1 MKGTKTVATR
11 AEKARP
17 ADTQMDTDND
27 SSASTPTTSVTAS
40 ITSSTAS
47 SPLADLTD
55 LLNTL
60 NTNIREMSTNIKD
73 MTSSIADL
81 PNQLLDTIQPRLDNI
96 TNRLQKLSPP
106 PPRDHNQD
114 ADDSSS
120 DTSETQHAT
129 LPQSSINTFST
140 GLHSF
145 NNTSSLRLQSSTNV
159 FSGTSLISTSL
170 SPTAAL
176 PVMLHLY
183 LYSSTHKKLRLLESS
198 TQLDIFSYTPTLSLD
213 PDSFEDIIRESLEHQ
228 FDNLPSTLN
237 IHPFYAATHPFTS
250 TYTLSTDST
259 APTSDYSLLGF
270 AIELTDEF
278 TSATDHS
285 TQDIKLD
292 DLKSL
297 CANKSSRLLNGD
309 ITLLDYFSDNI
320 RSINAALAHP
330 SSRTPAARNPSLNN
344 ITSHTTSTTGK
355 SAKQRLDSHTKS
367 IKGHPPGNL
376 FQLQLETTCA
386 IRSLQHLV
394 PSLTHNP
401 YSPAPPWT
409 KPPLKDTRIAA
420 IYQFFYDAHTYCQR
434 NQRPLPW
441 DAISPNVKQHIVSH
455 STNHKHT
462 PRPLLIGDILAPGNT
477 AIFIR
482 ILTDMA
488 KPVSTLTFLQA
499 FNDSV
504 HFPNPTVHNPLTDI
518 IDLINSLDIFMS
530 NVFTFYTQFYN
541 SATLSLPMTDKPSG
555 FLYALFRKMP
565 RMLVLLTFHQHQI
578 NKAVTPLSLLDVLYH
593 IDNVVTAHLK
603 EPHRSATAFHAALP
617 TPSFTSQPLL
627 TRYPLYTGSTNPDVS
642 HPTLPRRLDNTPPT
656 DLHRR
661 SDPPHYPDA
670 NKRSDTNH
678 QSDPYRRPDFP
689 KQSPYTRQPPGPNPQ
704 QQQHL
709 SHYPPAADPPY
720 YSDQDEDYDSNAHLH
735 LHPSHLPPDH
745 FHPSDPDYSDDE
757 SIHSY
762 HPPPQPEP
770 LHVLFPHDIPDM
782 KTLHYDRYVHHL
794 QFVTQ
799 SKDPRAACYR
809 KLWTGQCNKPGC
821 KWEHNT
827 TALEHSWHFHH
838 DLLSN
843 SRYNPSSKSPP
854 HHQPTQ
860 VLTRPTQHQPR
871 HPPPRH
877 PPDQH
882 RLSTW
887 QSDPQHSS
895 RNPYHR

>member
-1 MKGTKTVATR
+1 MKSGAKNVATR
-11 AEKARP
+11 ADKAKT

-27 SSASTPTTSVTAS
+27 ASASASTTSVTAS

-47 SPLADLTD
+47 SPLDLTD
-55 LLNTL
+55 LLNSL
-60 NTNIREMSTNIKD
+60 NKNIQD
-73 MTSSIADL
+73 MTQHIKTMTTSIKHL
-81 PNQLLDTIQPRLDNI
+81 PNQLLDNIQPRLDDI
-96 TNRLQKLSPP
+96 THKLQKLSPP
-106 PPRDHNQD
+106 PPRAQHQD

-120 DTSETQHAT
+120 DTSETQSAT
-129 LPQSSINTFST
+129 LPQSANNTFQP
-140 GLHSF
+140 GLHSL
-145 NNTSSLRLQSSTNV
+145 NTSSSLRLQSSTNV
-159 FSGTSLISTSL
+159 FSATSLSSTSL
-170 SPTAAL
+170 SPPTM
-176 PVMLHLY
+176 VHLY
-183 LYSSTHKKLRLLESS
+183 LYSPTNKILRLLLST
-198 TQLDIFSYTPTLSLD
+198 TQLDIFSFILPPTLQPHELKAHISDFLQQKT
-213 PDSFEDIIRESLEHQ
+213 EHT
-228 FDNLPSTLN
+228 LPPLN
-237 IHPFYAATHPFTS
+237 MYTFHDAHCNFAS
-250 TYTLSTDST
+250 TYTLSTDDNAS
-259 APTSDYSLLGF
+259 SDHHLLGV
-270 AIELTDEF
+270 AIELTDE
-278 TSATDHS
+278 
-285 TQDIKLD
+285 LD
-292 DLKSL
+292 PLTADYTTALTLDELKSL
-297 CANKSSRLLNGD
+297 CADNSTRLLNGT
-309 ITLLDYFSDNI
+309 ITLLDHFSDKI
-320 RSINAALAHP
+320 HSITAALAHP
-330 SSRTPAARNPSLNN
+330 STNPPTRHRSLHTTATPAHPK
-344 ITSHTTSTTGK
+344 IHTSAQKRLENHTASV
-355 SAKQRLDSHTKS
+355 
-367 IKGHPPGNL
+367 KGHPPGNL
-376 FQLQLETTCA
+376 FQSQLETTCA
-386 IRSLQHLV
+386 IRSLQNLV

-420 IYQFFYDAHTYCQR
+420 IYQFFYDAHNYCQR

-455 STNHKHT
+455 STNHTHK
-462 PRPLLIGDILAPGNT
+462 PKPLLIGDILAPGNT
-477 AIFIR
+477 KIFIQ

-488 KPVSTLTFLQA
+488 KPNSTLTFLQA

-565 RMLVLLTFHQHQI
+565 HMLVLLTFHQHQI

-661 SDPPHYPDA
+661 SDPPHYTDA

-689 KQSPYTRQPPGPNPQ
+689 KQSPYTRKPPGPNPQ

-709 SHYPPAADPPY
+709 AHYPPTAEPPY
-720 YSDQDEDYDSNAHLH
+720 YSDQDEDYDSNAPTH
-735 LHPSHLPPDH
+735 LHPSHLPPDQ

-843 SRYNPSSKSPP
+843 SRYNPSSKSPQ

-860 VLTRPTQHQPR
+860 VLTRPTQQQPR

-882 RLSTW
+882 RHSTW
-887 QSDPQHSS
+887 QSDPQHAS